1 MASKTDIKRGI
12 KTRMRTLFVLEY
24 LNRYVGKV
32 VSAADIMDAF
42 LDKYPLDYK
51 EDSISMN
58 KYIYD
63 DVHSLIEFG
72 YDVEILRGHGIRMN
86 TRKDGMTPMEI
97 ELIEMAIN
105 SSPMLAKRDKK
116 ALRYRITG
124 SIGDKVSGRTIAD
137 NIEWIREAIGY
148 VDSSKCPLHPKYVS
162 FDYIVQEE
170 TEAMEY
176 VSVLPSKTVNMKVVA
191 YGLQLPNGKTPYAY
205 FWGVNTVHRKI
216 ASYRIDRMSNIRVR
230 EKCEAKELK
239 TIIKEE
245 MDRASRRSAKK
256 ATVKIITHKAMIKWA
271 VSSFGMPERQN
282 NNPDNDEAVVL
293 EYRMA
298 DLERVRLF
306 NYIAENPNR
315 VELSGPPAARQE
327 YREFLRKK
335 IQRYADMIDEYK

>member
-137 NIEWIREAIGY
+137 NIEWIKEAIGMR
-148 VDSSKCPLHPKYVS
+148 DRKGCPIHPKVIS
-162 FDYIVQEE
+162 FDYLIQEE
-170 TEAMEY
+170 TVRMEY
-176 VSVLPSKTVNMKVVA
+176 VTVLPRKSLEVRTVPMA
-191 YGLQLPNGKTPYAY
+191 IFLPDTTHIYATLL
-205 FWGVNTVHRKI
+205 GVDLEKKKLI
-216 ASYRIDRMSNIRVR
+216 SYRIDRISKIRIVGDYDSAMLDAILTREEAKAAAAKEKPIKIRV
-230 EKCEAKELK
+230 EILK
-239 TIIKEE
+239 PLLGWFIDHYGKPNT
-245 MDRASRRSAKK
+245 
-256 ATVKIITHKAMIKWA
+256 
-271 VSSFGMPERQN
+271 QN
-282 NNPDNDEAVVL
+282 NSPDNDEAV
-293 EYRMA
+293 
-298 DLERVRLF
+298 
-306 NYIAENPNR
+306 IAEYYLAPKQMKKLFDFISENKVVKIVGTPTAK
-315 VELSGPPAARQE
+315 EH
-327 YREFLRKK
+327 YREYLRAK
-335 IQRYADMIDEYK
+335 IQRYSDMIDEYK